1 MENENHE
8 LFASCLAGLERPL
21 ADELRRLGCARI
33 RPLAGGVSF
42 SCDVRRALSACLWSR
57 LASRI
62 TLVVGRVNAADAPL
76 LYEGVRRLS
85 WEEVVARGASI
96 AVQAHGT
103 NAELRNTR
111 FTALKVKDAVCDRLR
126 EARGSRPDVNAAA
139 ADAAIDVRVRDG
151 RATVSLDLSG
161 ASLYRR
167 SYLDEEDG
175 PDAAL
180 ECGRAAGLLALAGW
194 ERMAREGAA
203 FVDPAC
209 GDGALAMEAALVACD
224 LAPGLARDAWGFA
237 GWACADKA
245 AWEELLADA
254 DARFERG
261 LADATAPGTLDGPS
275 SAPPDPAYTRFGGAC
290 TSSPAVA
297 RARARARRAG
307 LRQALSFEFVDA
319 REMES
324 LVGRLRAAKG
334 APTPEG
340 GARACLVASV
350 EDPDAPAASDARAL
364 ERAASFSAAARAAS
378 GGSRFALVG
387 FKGMEARFGCE
398 PVVRAQLG
406 RDRVA
411 ADVLVFDRPPR
422 QAATVMVPDTA
433 GGAQRRVEVLEP
445 NSEQFAAWLRK
456 NAKERR
462 KWASRE
468 GVGCYR
474 VYDADLPD
482 YAVAIDVYTGAGQA
496 AGNVYLHIAEYAPP
510 ASIDAGKARRR
521 FDDVLVL
528 APAVMGVRPDHVFSK
543 VRERD
548 RGGSQYRD
556 AGRRPYVTH
565 VEEDGLLF
573 EVDLSGRLDTGLFL
587 DHRVTRE
594 LVGSLAAGKSF
605 LNLFGYTGTA
615 TVHAAA
621 GGAAQTVTV
630 DLSQTYLDWAA
641 RNMGQNGFDGA
652 EHSYARGDVMRWIT
666 EARRAGRRFDL
677 VFVDPPT
684 FSNSKAMGRR
694 TWDVQRDHVELLI
707 GVTRLLADGGQAVFS
722 CNLRSFKPDKEA
734 LAKYGVTLED
744 ITAQTIPHDFARTPR
759 IHKCYLVRRA

>member
-445 NSEQFAAWLRK
+445 NSEQFAARLRK

-482 YAVAIDVYTGAGQA
+482 YAVAIDVYTGAGR
-496 AGNVYLHIAEYAPP
+496 LP
-510 ASIDAGKARRR
+510 ATFTCTSPSTPRLRASMPARRVAASTTCSCSR
-521 FDDVLVL
+521 
-528 APAVMGVRPDHVFSK
+528 PRSWGVRPDHVFSK

-565 VEEDGLLF
+565 VEEDGLLSRWTF
-573 EVDLSGRLDTGLFL
+573 RDALTPGCSWTIASRA
-587 DHRVTRE
+587 
-594 LVGSLAAGKSF
+594 SLWDPWPPARAF

-652 EHSYARGDVMRWIT
+652 EHSYAP
-666 EARRAGRRFDL
+666 RRRHAL
-677 VFVDPPT
+677 
-684 FSNSKAMGRR
+684 
-694 TWDVQRDHVELLI
+694 DHGGAPSRSPLRP
-707 GVTRLLADGGQAVFS
+707 GVR
-722 CNLRSFKPDKEA
+722 
-734 LAKYGVTLED
+734 
-744 ITAQTIPHDFARTPR
+744 
-759 IHKCYLVRRA
+759 